1 KKKTFISK
9 EVPKF
14 TSHSIL
20 SLLDAPAIKSAD
32 VGVAMGLAG
41 TEITKQAADLV
52 LANDDFTTIVAA
64 VEEGRQVFDNILKFI
79 VYLLSCNGAEIFLM
93 LICACAGIELPFT
106 TIMILWANI
115 IGTCIRF
122 CVGVDIVALPFLPS
136 GMIVYLTQCIYTK
149 KKKKQSADI
158 PPAMALGLEPAEK
171 DLMRRKP
178 RNPNAGVLTRV
189 TWTMVGLQS
198 GLMALMTFGVYTIAL
213 YIEKINEA
221 DSRSLAFTLLTS
233 LQLLQG
239 FLSRTINVSVFQTG
253 FFTNLWMIFAVG
265 VSFLAML
272 IGVYVTGKIVIIVF
286 VPRSIGSSNN

>member
-1 KKKTFISK
+1 
-9 EVPKF
+9 
-14 TSHSIL
+14 
-20 SLLDAPAIKSAD
+20 
-32 VGVAMGLAG
+32 MGLAG

-221 DSRSLAFTLLTS
+221 DSRSLVS
-233 LQLLQG
+233 LHAPHLPSAPPRLPLPYHQRVRLPDRILYQLVDDLC
-239 FLSRTINVSVFQTG
+239 RRSVFPRHAHWCLR
-253 FFTNLWMIFAVG
+253 NRHIRLVDPHVG
-265 VSFLAML
+265 PVVRLVQDRHML
-272 IGVYVTGKIVIIVF
+272 RRADCFQRRREMGCEEEALGVLEDV
-286 VPRSIGSSNN
+286 